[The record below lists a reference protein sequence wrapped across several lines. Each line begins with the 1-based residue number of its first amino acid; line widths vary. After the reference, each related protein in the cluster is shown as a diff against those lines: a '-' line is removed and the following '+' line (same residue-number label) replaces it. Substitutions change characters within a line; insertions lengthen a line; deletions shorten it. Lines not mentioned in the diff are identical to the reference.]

1 MQSIEA
7 LETIMTPEVTLLY
20 ALSTDTTI
28 EINQE
33 SHTISLT
40 HNYNKDDIIT
50 LLQSI
55 QTSIDNY
62 KKAEMDNI
70 AYIKDFIK
78 WLELVKESI
87 QNFNETL

>member
-20 ALSTDTTI
+20 ALSTNTTI
-28 EINQE
+28 DIDQE
-33 SHTISLT
+33 SKTISLT

-50 LLQSI
+50 LVQSI

-62 KKAEMDNI
+62 KKAEMDDI

-87 QNFNETL
+87 QNFKEML